1 MRTTLSDSTPSIGAT
16 AAELD
21 RGVAGL
27 DQASDDLGYE
37 TVQLLLRGGARAR
50 ALTPAHRS
58 AIDRRP
64 FGARPGGGMV
74 DYDRGARAFTHRRA
88 HGEHPMRRVEQAQI
102 GFAAIAVTALLT
114 ALVVVGLIALAHV
127 RAGEW
132 GGGPGGSVPAMMQ
145 DPGAP
150 GGVDPR

>member
-37 TVQLLLRGGARAR
+37 TAQLLLRGGARAR
-50 ALTPAHRS
+50 ALTPARRS

-64 FGARPGGGMV
+64 FGARPGGEMV
-74 DYDRGARAFTHRRA
+74 DYDRGTRAFTHRRA
-88 HGEHPMRRVEQAQI
+88 RGEHPMRRVEQAQI

-132 GGGPGGSVPAMMQ
+132 GGGPGGSVPAMVQ
-145 DPGAP
+145 DSGAP
-150 GGVDPR
+150 GGGDPR